1 MKMPSTIN
9 LTLSLTS
16 AKLYKP
22 HFVAGSLSD
31 TWKFY
36 SVVTGKYV
44 KVLIL
49 SPRSTSCG
57 LKIIPCSLPRI
68 LRDLCTV
75 NPFACFT
82 NITLDTDLVATAV
95 SWATSV
101 KILLLLR
108 GPLGISFLSEP
119 VDFWAQ
125 PFSCQLMGTNWGNGQ
140 HVRAV
145 WIKEALLNEVGGG
158 TIWTFENLPIS
169 QLDNYLIPL
178 LLGMRSP
185 NGNNFA
191 CDLKYNIKMPE
202 VFFTC

>member
-1 MKMPSTIN
+1 MEVLFSSEWEI
-9 LTLSLTS
+9 S
-16 AKLYKP
+16 
-22 HFVAGSLSD
+22 
-31 TWKFY
+31 
-36 SVVTGKYV
+36 YV
-44 KVLIL
+44 RVLIL

-108 GPLGISFLSEP
+108 GPLGIGFLSEP

-169 QLDNYLIPL
+169 QLDNYLISL

-191 CDLKYNIKMPE
+191 CDLKYNIKNAW